1 MPLTPAQRKEVRDW
15 MDSAC
20 KPFKER
26 TLDQVFD
33 SQYDIEDL
41 ERQFVAKFAVLLK
54 EPKGVFNLMLAAHCK
69 APSDERDGYD
79 DE

>member
-1 MPLTPAQRKEVRDW
+1 MTLTPAQRKEVRDW
-15 MDSAC
+15 MDGAC

-54 EPKGVFNLMLAAHCK
+54 EPKGVFNLMLAERCK
-69 APSDERDGYD
+69 ASLDERDEYD

>member
-15 MDSAC
+15 MDVAC

-41 ERQFVAKFAVLLK
+41 ERQFVVKFAALLK
-54 EPKGVFNLMLAAHCK
+54 EPKGVFNLMLAARCK
-69 APSDERDGYD
+69 ADSGDESDGD
-79 DE
+79 